1 MENLYPHLLSPLVI
15 RGQTL
20 RNRVEFGP
28 TLFAHSVFTIPEIRE
43 NVYRMVEDRAKGGA
57 GIVSTGEICVNYEE
71 GIAAFAEHP
80 VDYTRTSGE
89 DFEIL
94 AEYARRIKK
103 HGAAAFFEVCHEG
116 AYANVQEP
124 FSPWGPDA
132 FIREDGKPV
141 CSFDRKMMRKV
152 CRDFRR
158 FGSFAAAAGFDGVLL
173 HGGHGFLLQQ
183 FVSPRT
189 NHRTDRYGGSIKNR
203 SRFPVMILKALRKG
217 LGPDKIIELR
227 FSATDGVDE
236 PDALTIED
244 TMAFA
249 REIDGLADIF
259 HVSNG
264 LKSHGKSTGTFSSHY
279 DPHGLNA
286 EYAARIRSILKHTL
300 VSVIGGISS
309 PELGEEIIASGK
321 ADLIALG
328 RQGFAD
334 PDFVCKTASG
344 QADHIRRCVRCFH
357 CYPGA
362 AEHPSDVDWNERG
375 LTPDLMRQVL
385 SPAAMGI
392 CALNPDSGFGRVPYD
407 QLPPVQDKKRIL
419 VVGGG
424 PAGMQAA
431 ITASKRGHEVTLIEK
446 QERLGGTVRL
456 FAEADPFKKDYLSFL
471 DVLEKETFESSRVIT
486 GRAATVEWISG
497 FAADVTLIATGSQR
511 SDPDRLDG
519 SENLTDIRCA
529 YIDKPSNKSVLILG
543 GGLSA
548 CETAVF
554 LADRGCTVTLLL
566 RSRYLAPALFGGE
579 RNALLTQ
586 LEKRGIRLVYEARFR
601 SVIPGTVHCVFP
613 GDIEHAFHADILF
626 SAMGSHPEDS
636 LYRDLILSGLRLYTI
651 GDASRPAKIA
661 DAIHGAYER
670 AVSIGI

>member
-1 MENLYPHLLSPLVI
+1 MENQYPHLLNPLVI
-15 RGQTL
+15 RGHTL
-20 RNRVEFGP
+20 RNRIEFGP
-28 TLFAHSVFTIPEIRE
+28 TLFAHAIFTIPEIRE

-57 GIVSTGEICVNYEE
+57 AIVSTGEICVNFEE
-71 GIAAFAEHP
+71 GIAAFADHP
-80 VDYTRTSGE
+80 VDYSETSGE

-103 HGAAAFFEVCHEG
+103 HGAAALIEVCHEG
-116 AYANVQEP
+116 AYANVKP
-124 FSPWGPDA
+124 PYSPWGPDA
-132 FIREDGKPV
+132 FIREDGQNV
-141 CSFDRKMMRKV
+141 HSFDRKMMRKV
-152 CRDFRR
+152 CRDFRL

-189 NHRTDRYGGSIKNR
+189 NHRTDRYGGSVKNR
-203 SRFPVMILKALRKG
+203 SRFPAMILKALRKG

-227 FSATDGVDE
+227 FSATDGLNE

-264 LKSHGKSTGTFSSHY
+264 LKSRGNSTGTFSSHY

-286 EYAARIRSILKHTL
+286 DYAAKIRSVLKHTL
-300 VSVIGGISS
+300 VSVIGGINS
-309 PELGEEIIASGK
+309 PELGEEIISAGK

-334 PDFVCKTASG
+334 PDFVSKTACG
-344 QADHIRRCVRCFH
+344 QADLIRRCVRCFH

-375 LTPDLMRQVL
+375 LTPDVISRIL
-385 SPAAMGI
+385 SPASMGI
-392 CALNPDSGFGRVPYD
+392 CSLNPDSGFGRVPYD
-407 QLPPVQDKKRIL
+407 HLPPVLKKNRIL
-419 VVGGG
+419 IIGGG

-431 ITASKRGHEVTLIEK
+431 ITSSKRGHEVTLIEK
-446 QERLGGTVRL
+446 QEKLGGTVRL
-456 FAEADPFKKDYLSFL
+456 FAEADTLKKDYLDFL
-471 DVLEKETFESSRVIT
+471 AVLEKETRASSRVIT
-486 GRAATVEWISG
+486 GFAASAEWISD
-497 FAADVTLIATGSQR
+497 FAADVTLIATGSR
-511 SDPDRLDG
+511 CMDPDRLAG
-519 SENLTDIRCA
+519 AENLTDIRSA
-529 YIDKPSNKSVLILG
+529 YSDKPSCKSVLILG

-554 LADRGCTVTLLL
+554 LADRGCRVTLLL
-566 RSRYLAPALFGGE
+566 RSRYLARDLFGSE

-586 LEKRGIRLVYEARFR
+586 MEKRNIGLVFEAHFR
-601 SVIPGTVHCVFP
+601 AVDPGTVHCVFP
-613 GDIEHAFHADILF
+613 GDIEQAFHADILYN
-626 SAMGSHPEDS
+626 AMGSRPEDS
-636 LYRDLILSGLRLYTI
+636 LYRDLILSGLKLYTI
-651 GDASRPAKIA
+651 GDSSRPSGIA
-661 DAIHGAYER
+661 DAIHGAYAR
-670 AVSIGI
+670 AVSIGV

>member
-1 MENLYPHLLSPLVI
+1 MEEKYPHLLSPLEI
-15 RGQTL
+15 RGHVL

-28 TLFAHSVFTIPEIRE
+28 TLFAHAILTIPEIRE

-71 GIAAFAEHP
+71 GVAAFADHP
-80 VDYTRTSGE
+80 VDYSKKYGE

-94 AEYARRIKK
+94 AEYAKRIKK
-103 HGAAAFFEVCHEG
+103 HGAAALFEVCHEG
-116 AYANVQEP
+116 SEADVREP

-132 FIREDGKPV
+132 YVRTDGKQV
-141 CSFDRKMMRKV
+141 HAFDRKMMRKV

-158 FGSFAAAAGFDGVLL
+158 FGAYAAAAGFDGVLL

-183 FVSPRT
+183 FISPRT
-189 NHRTDRYGGSIKNR
+189 NHRTDRYGGSMENR
-203 SRFPVMILKALRKG
+203 ARFPIMILKALRKG

-227 FSATDGVDE
+227 FSATDGLNQA
-236 PDALTIED
+236 DAMSIED
-244 TMAFA
+244 SMAFA
-249 REIDGLADIF
+249 QEIDGLVDIF

-264 LKSHGKSTGTFSSHY
+264 LKSRGNSTGTFSSHY

-286 EYAARIRSILKHTL
+286 EYAAKIRSVLKNTF

-309 PELGEEIIASGK
+309 PELGEEILASGK
-321 ADLIALG
+321 ADLVVLG

-334 PDFVCKTASG
+334 PEFVSKAASG
-344 QADHIRRCVRCFH
+344 QSDRIRRCVRCFH

-362 AEHPSDVDWNERG
+362 AEHPSDVEWNERG
-375 LTPDLMRQVL
+375 LTPEVMRQIL
-385 SPAAMGI
+385 TPAAMGV
-392 CALNPDSGFGRVPYD
+392 CSLNPDSGFGRVPFD
-407 QLPPVQDKKRIL
+407 QLPPVKEKKKVL

-446 QERLGGTVRL
+446 QDRLGGTVRL
-456 FAEADPFKKDYLSFL
+456 FAEADPLKKDYLDFL
-471 DVLEKETFESSRVIT
+471 RVLEEEARESARVIT
-486 GRAATVEWISG
+486 GQEATPEWITD
-497 FAADVTLIATGSQR
+497 FAADITLIATGSLCK
-511 SDPDRLDG
+511 DPDKLEG
-519 SENLTDIRCA
+519 AEHLTDIRHA
-529 YIDKPSNKSVLILG
+529 YIDKPEGKSVLILG

-566 RSRYLAPALFGGE
+566 RSRFLARELFGGE

-586 LEKRGIRLVYEARFR
+586 MEKRRIRLVFEAHFR
-601 SVIPGTVHCVFP
+601 SVELDTVHCVFP
-613 GDIEHAFHADILF
+613 GDIEQAFSADILYN
-626 SAMGSHPEDS
+626 AMGSRAEDT
-636 LYRDLILSGLRLYTI
+636 LFRDLILSGLQLYTI
-651 GDASRPAKIA
+651 GDASHPARVA

-670 AVSIGI
+670 VVKIGT